1 MRCLGLERLQ
11 QLLDA
16 LTDTGNVLVQHVFR
30 VRDADEAFQTL
41 QRLSRHDDTT
51 KHVLIDLP
59 TPECKKL
66 LKQQVTNES

>member
-1 MRCLGLERLQ
+1 LQ

-30 VRDADEAFQTL
+30 VVDADDAFQTL
-41 QRLSRHDDTT
+41 HRLSRHDDTT

-59 TPECKKL
+59 TPECQDL
-66 LKQQVTNES
+66 LNRQVSATLH